1 MKIEGTYNGLSRS
14 VDMHS
19 NFARSPL
26 ATRDYAR
33 AGVSFVYETRRVLPA
48 QETVEAPVVRRA
60 ARRRRRH
67 GSRARAEEDSIAAKG
82 SDLRPAIS
90 GAAMA
95 VLLPHY

>member
-1 MKIEGTYNGLSRS
+1 
-14 VDMHS
+14 MHN
-19 NFARSPL
+19 NFARTSP
-26 ATRDYAR
+26 AARDYAR
-33 AGVSFVYETRRVLPA
+33 AGVPLVYEMRRVLPGRA
-48 QETVEAPVVRRA
+48 TMEAPVVRRA

-95 VLLPHY
+95 VRLPHY